1 MAPACVM
8 TAAKVKGVGQEC
20 PTHTGEDG
28 APGFEDAAGE
38 SQGRRPRLRRARGGR
53 GRPPLQVRF
62 FSKQFVGVDDDECAL
77 APGQE
82 FSGLI

>member
-1 MAPACVM
+1 MGHPALRM
-8 TAAKVKGVGQEC
+8 PPAKGKDDALVFDERGADEGV
-20 PTHTGEDG
+20 
-28 APGFEDAAGE
+28 
-38 SQGRRPRLRRARGGR
+38 
-53 GRPPLQVRF
+53 PLQVRF